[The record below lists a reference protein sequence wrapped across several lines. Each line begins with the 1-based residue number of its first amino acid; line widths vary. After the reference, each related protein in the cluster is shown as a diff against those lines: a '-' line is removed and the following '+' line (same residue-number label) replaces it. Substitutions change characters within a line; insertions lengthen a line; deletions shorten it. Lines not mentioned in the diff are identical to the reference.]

1 MEDNKVYFVVVLIN
15 GTAMDFD
22 HKCNFIENTSP
33 NMCLFL
39 HKKEEDSDYSMMA
52 AIPYNQIRYVKR
64 CEGE

>member
-22 HKCNFIENTSP
+22 RKCNFIENTSP

-39 HKKEEDSDYSMMA
+39 HKNEEDSDYSMMA

-64 CEGE
+64 VEE